1 MSNKFNQAIASTRF
15 IGLSAIALAV
25 STLATMVPAQASSHR
40 EAPFIARMPKVDG
53 ADFYLFKS
61 YEAGRSAFTTV
72 IANYVPLQ
80 DAYGGPNYFAMDQD
94 ALYEIHFDNNGD
106 GKEDITFQ
114 FRFKNTSADNT
125 FTVGGKKVSI
135 PLIINSGAIDKPNP
149 PGLNVRET
157 YGITMVRGDRRT
169 GTRSA
174 VTNANGGSAVFDKP
188 VDNIGTKSIPNYKA
202 YADQHIYS
210 VTIPGCTTPG
220 KVFVG
225 QRKDSFAVNL
235 GQTFDLINIKAPATA
250 FSPTAERDEKDSL
263 ADKNITSIEMEVPTA
278 CLTSGTETVIGG
290 WTTASVRQARL
301 INPTPKTGSA
311 SKEGGAWTQVSRLG
325 MPLVNEVVIG
335 LKDKDQF
342 NHSKPTGDGQFIDYV
357 TNPTFP
363 FLVEAL
369 FSGAGVKA
377 PTNFPRNDLIAAFLT
392 GITGVNKPANVV
404 ASEMLRLNTATPA
417 TAVGSQKRLGVI
429 GGDNAGFPNGRRPGD
444 DVVDVVLRVA
454 MGRLCTLNISC
465 APADAPAGA
474 IDFTDGAFLDETSF
488 DASFPYLKTPL
499 AGNLAN

>member
-1 MSNKFNQAIASTRF
+1 MFKKNKQTNASTQFVR
-15 IGLSAIALAV
+15 LSAIALAV
-25 STLATMVPAQASSHR
+25 STLAAFVPAQASSHR
-40 EAPFIARMPKVDG
+40 EAPFITRMPKVDG
-53 ADFYLFKS
+53 ADFYMFKS
-61 YEAGRSAFTTV
+61 YEAGRSAFTTL

-94 ALYEIHFDNNGD
+94 ALYEIHIDNNGD
-106 GKEDITFQ
+106 GKEDLTFQ
-114 FRFKNTSADNT
+114 FRFKNINADNT

-135 PLIINSGAIDKPNP
+135 PLVINSGAIDKPNP
-149 PGLNVRET
+149 AGLNVRET
-157 YGITMVRGDRRT
+157 YGITLVRGDRRT
-169 GTRSA
+169 GTRTT
-174 VTNANGGSAVFDKP
+174 VTNASGGSAVFDKP
-188 VDNIGTKSIPNYKA
+188 VDNIGSKSIPNYKG
-202 YADQHIYS
+202 YADQHVFAIN
-210 VTIPGCTTPG
+210 IPGCTTPG

-225 QRKDSFAVNL
+225 QRKESFAVNL

-250 FSPTAERDEKDSL
+250 FSATAERDATDSL

-278 CLTSGTETVIGG
+278 CLTNGTEPVIGG

-301 INPTPKTGSA
+301 INPTPKTGAA

-392 GITGVNKPANVV
+392 GIPTINKPANVV
-404 ASEMLRLNTATPA
+404 ASEMLRLNTSTAATP
-417 TAVGSQKRLGVI
+417 VGAQKRLGVI
-429 GGDNAGFPNGRRPGD
+429 GGDSAGFPNGRRPGD
-444 DVVDVVLRVA
+444 DVVDIVLRVA
-454 MGRLCTLNISC
+454 MGRLCTLNIGC

-474 IDFTDGAFLDETSF
+474 IDFTDGAYLDETSF
-488 DASFPYLKTPL
+488 DAAFPYLKTPL
-499 AGNLAN
+499 SGSAPR

>member
-1 MSNKFNQAIASTRF
+1 MSNKLTQAIASTRF

-25 STLATMVPAQASSHR
+25 STLAALVPAHASSHR

-149 PGLNVRET
+149 AGLNVRET
-157 YGITMVRGDRRT
+157 YGITVVRGDRRT
-169 GTRSA
+169 GTRQV

-210 VTIPGCTTPG
+210 ITIPGCSTPG

-225 QRKDSFAVNL
+225 QRKDPFAVNL

-250 FSPTAERDEKDSL
+250 FSPSAERDEKDSL

-278 CLTSGTETVIGG
+278 CLTNGTETVIGG

-444 DVVDVVLRVA
+444 DVVDIVLRVA
-454 MGRLCTLNISC
+454 MGRLCTLNIGC